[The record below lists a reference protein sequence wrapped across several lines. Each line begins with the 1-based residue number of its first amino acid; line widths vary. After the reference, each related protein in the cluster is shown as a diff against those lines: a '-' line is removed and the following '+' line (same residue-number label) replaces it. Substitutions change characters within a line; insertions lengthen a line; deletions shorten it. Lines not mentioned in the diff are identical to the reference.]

1 MENSN
6 KNIKKNSFIK
16 GATILGLAGIFIKIL
31 GAAFKLPLFNWIGAE
46 GSSYFM
52 APYPIYNW
60 LLVVSTAG
68 IPTAIA
74 RLIAEKE
81 TEGDT
86 HGIFRI
92 ITSII
97 KPIIVISV
105 IIFAILFFGAKPI
118 SAWVGLPEAEVAF
131 RTIAPALLF
140 VPLMSV
146 FRGFFQGIQKMQGF
160 AITQIVEQMAR
171 VSVGLGLAYVIWF
184 TMDGGPA
191 KAAAG
196 ATFGAS
202 AGALVGVVVSFSI
215 YKYIKQ
221 KSYSEILKGPA
232 THPVDSTWDIFKQVL
247 VISIP
252 ITIGASI
259 MPTMNSVD
267 LMLVVRRLN
276 DIGVDNAKELYGI
289 LTGFAV
295 TIVNFPQ
302 ILTASLQISLVP
314 AITQLF
320 VVYKKTNSEDDR
332 KHLSDTVTA
341 GIKTALI
348 IGVPCAIGLVT
359 LAEPVMLLLF
369 SSQPESAIIGGQ
381 ILTILGWDLIFLAVY
396 QATTGILQGIKMQM
410 KPALNLGI
418 GMIFKVILTYVLVGN
433 PNFGITGAAISTVV
447 AFAVASGLNVWTLS
461 KQKYLD
467 FNIVKLA
474 FKPIISGLAM
484 GAFVMVAFNPISNLL
499 GGKLATLV
507 TIMIAAVI
515 YGTLIIMTKTLSHD
529 EYDMLPGGRKLRK
542 LAEKLGR

>member
-1 MENSN
+1 MTNNTN
-6 KNIKKNSFIK
+6 KKSSFIK

-92 ITSII
+92 VTSII
-97 KPIIVISV
+97 KPIIVVSIV
-105 IIFAILFFGAKPI
+105 IFAILFFGAKPI
-118 SAWVGLPEAEVAF
+118 SSWVGLPEAEIAF

-140 VPLMSV
+140 VPIMSV

-171 VSVGLGLAYVIWF
+171 VCVGLGLAYVIWF

-191 KAAAG
+191 NAAAG

-202 AGALVGVVVSFSI
+202 AGAFVGFLVSFSI
-215 YKYIKQ
+215 YKYIKR
-221 KSYSEILKGPA
+221 KTYTEELKGPA
-232 THPVDSTWDIFKQVL
+232 THPLDSTWDIIKQVL

-267 LMLVVRRLN
+267 LMLVVNRLN
-276 DIGVDNAKELYGI
+276 DIGVENAKDLYGI

-314 AITQLF
+314 AVTQLF
-320 VVYKKTNSEDDR
+320 VVYQKSNSEEDR
-332 KHLSDTVTA
+332 KHLSDTVSA

-359 LAEPVMLLLF
+359 LAEPVMMLLF
-369 SSQPESAIIGGQ
+369 SSQPESAVIGGQ
-381 ILTILGWDLIFLAVY
+381 ILQVLGWDLIFLAVY
-396 QATTGILQGIKMQM
+396 QSTTGILQGLKMQM

-418 GMIFKVILTYVLVGN
+418 GMIFKVVLTYVLVGN
-433 PNFGITGAAISTVV
+433 PDFGIQGAAISTVV
-447 AFAVASGLNVWTLS
+447 AFAVASSLNVWTLA
-461 KQKYLD
+461 KQDYLH
-467 FNIVKLA
+467 FNIFKLA
-474 FKPIISGLAM
+474 MKPIISGLVM
-484 GAFVMVAFNPISNLL
+484 GAFVLVAYNPIAGAL
-499 GGKLATLV
+499 GSKLATLV
-507 TIMIAAVI
+507 TIMIAAMI
-515 YGTLIIMTKTLSHD
+515 YGVLIIWTKTLSRD

>member
-1 MENSN
+1 MKDNTN
-6 KNIKKNSFIK
+6 RNSFIK

-46 GSSYFM
+46 GTSYYM

-86 HGIFRI
+86 HGIFGI
-92 ITSII
+92 INAIV
-97 KPIIVISV
+97 KPIAIISV
-105 IIFAILFFGAKPI
+105 VIFAILFFGAEAI
-118 SAWVGLPEAEVAF
+118 SSWVGLPEAAIAF
-131 RTIAPALLF
+131 KTIAPALLF

-146 FRGFFQGIQKMQGF
+146 FRGFFQGVQKMQGF
-160 AITQIVEQMAR
+160 AITQIVEQLVR
-171 VSVGLGLAYVIWF
+171 VIVGLALGYVLWF
-184 TMDGGPA
+184 TMAAGPA
-191 KAAAG
+191 KSAAG

-202 AGALVGVVVSFSI
+202 AGAVVGFAVSFAI
-215 YKYIKQ
+215 YKYM
-221 KSYSEILKGPA
+221 KSKYYSDALKLPNK
-232 THPVDSTWDIFKQVL
+232 HKVESSWNIFKQVM

-259 MPTMNSVD
+259 MPTMNSID

-276 DIGVDNAKELYGI
+276 DIGVENAKELYGI

-314 AITQLF
+314 AVTQMF
-320 VVYKKTNSEDDR
+320 VIYEKSKLEEDR
-332 KHLSDTVTA
+332 KHLSDTVNA

-348 IGVPCAIGLVT
+348 IGVPCAICLVT
-359 LAEPVMLLLF
+359 LAEPVMLLLY
-369 SSQPESAIIGGQ
+369 SSQPESAIIGGS
-381 ILTILGWDLIFLAVY
+381 ILAVLGWDLVFLAVY
-396 QATTGILQGIKMQM
+396 QATTGILQGIKKQM
-410 KPALNLGI
+410 LPALNLGI
-418 GMIFKVILTYVLVGN
+418 GMVFKVILTYVLVGN
-433 PNFGITGAAISTVV
+433 PVFGINGAAISTVV
-447 AFAVASGLNVWTLS
+447 AFAVASGLNVWSLA
-461 KQKYLD
+461 KLDYLD
-467 FNIVKLA
+467 LNIVKLGI
-474 FKPIISGLAM
+474 KPVISGLVM
-484 GAFVMVAFNPISNLL
+484 GAFVLIAYNPLSNIL
-499 GGKLATLV
+499 GGKLSTLV

-515 YGTLIIMTKTLSHD
+515 YGTLIIMTKTLSHE
-529 EYDMLPGGRKLRK
+529 EYEMLPGGRKLRK

>member
-1 MENSN
+1 MEN
-6 KNIKKNSFIK
+6 KTIKKNSFIK
-16 GATILGLAGIFIKIL
+16 GATILGLAGILIKIL
-31 GAAFKLPLFNWIGAE
+31 GAAFKIPLFNWIGAE

-92 ITSII
+92 VTSII
-97 KPIIVISV
+97 KPIIVVSV

-118 SAWVGLPEAEVAF
+118 STWVGLPEAEMAF

-140 VPLMSV
+140 VPIMSV

-171 VSVGLGLAYVIWF
+171 VAVGLGLAWF
-184 TMDGGPA
+184 LWFQMSGGPA

-202 AGALVGVVVSFSI
+202 AGAFVGFLASYSI
-215 YKYIKQ
+215 YKYIKS
-221 KSYSEILKGPA
+221 KTYAKELKGPA
-232 THPVDSTWDIFKQVL
+232 THQLEGTWDIVKQVL

-276 DIGVDNAKELYGI
+276 DIGVENAKELYGI

-314 AITQLF
+314 AVTQLF
-320 VVYKKTNSEDDR
+320 VIYQKSKSEEDR
-332 KHLSDTVTA
+332 KHLSDTVSA

-359 LAEPVMLLLF
+359 LSEPVMMLLY
-369 SSQPESAIIGGQ
+369 SAQPESAIIGGQ
-381 ILTILGWDLIFLAVY
+381 ILQVLGWDLIFLAVY
-396 QATTGILQGIKMQM
+396 QATTGILQGLKMQM
-410 KPALNLGI
+410 KPALHLAI
-418 GMIFKVILTYVLVGN
+418 GMIFKVVLTYVLVGN
-433 PNFGITGAAISTVV
+433 PVFGISGAAISTVV
-447 AFAVASGLNVWTLS
+447 AFAVASGLNVYALG
-461 KQKYLD
+461 KQEYLH
-467 FNIVKLA
+467 FNIFKLA
-474 FKPIISGLAM
+474 AKPLFSGLVM
-484 GAFVMVAFNPISNLL
+484 GAFVVLAYNPIMNIL

-507 TIMIAAVI
+507 TISIAALI
-515 YGTLIIMTKTLSHD
+515 YGTLIIMTKTLSHE
-529 EYDMLPGGRKLRK
+529 EYEMLPGGSKLRK